1 MSETPI
7 PPAPNPEP
15 PPAVAVV
22 APAPVDGVCALR
34 KLVRHEWI
42 GPTLLTLAL
51 IALPIGLFLPLLEV
65 EKLYFWESRYSV
77 LTGIFGLWESGDML
91 LALVL
96 LCFSV
101 LFPIFKLG
109 TLLVLWWR
117 PMTSEVR
124 ATWLSR
130 LEWLG
135 RWSMLDVF
143 AVAILVVAAKLGIM
157 AECRPQSGVYVF
169 GAAVL
174 LSMCANARLVAL
186 ARALTKY

>member
-7 PPAPNPEP
+7 PNEPTPAA
-15 PPAVAVV
+15 PAVA
-22 APAPVDGVCALR
+22 PPPVGAACALR
-34 KLVRHEWI
+34 KLVRREWI
-42 GPTLLTLAL
+42 GPTLLLLAIGTLPVGML
-51 IALPIGLFLPLLEV
+51 LPLLEV
-65 EKLYFWESRYSV
+65 EKMWFWESRYSV
-77 LTGIFGLWESGDML
+77 LSGIAGLWEGGELL

-96 LCFSV
+96 LAFSV

-109 TLLVLWWR
+109 TLVVLWWR

-124 ATWLSR
+124 ATWLNR

-143 AVAILVVAAKLGIM
+143 AVAILVVAAKLGIL

-169 GAAVL
+169 GSAVL
-174 LSMCANARLVAL
+174 LSMFANARLAAI
-186 ARALTKY
+186 ARAFTKD

>member
-7 PPAPNPEP
+7 QPTPTAPAP
-15 PPAVAVV
+15 
-22 APAPVDGVCALR
+22 APAPVHAPVDGELPLR
-34 KLVRHEWI
+34 KLAQREWL
-42 GPTLLTLAL
+42 GPTLLVLAVGTL
-51 IALPIGLFLPLLEV
+51 PVGMTLPLLEV
-65 EKLYFWESRYSV
+65 EKMWFWESSYSV
-77 LTGIFGLWESGDML
+77 LSGIGGLWEGGELL

-109 TLLVLWWR
+109 TLVVLWWR
-117 PMTSEVR
+117 PMTSDVR
-124 ATWLSR
+124 ATWLNR

-143 AVAILVVAAKLGIM
+143 AVAILVVAAKLGIL

-174 LSMCANARLVAL
+174 LSMCANARLAAI
-186 ARALTKY
+186 ARALTKF